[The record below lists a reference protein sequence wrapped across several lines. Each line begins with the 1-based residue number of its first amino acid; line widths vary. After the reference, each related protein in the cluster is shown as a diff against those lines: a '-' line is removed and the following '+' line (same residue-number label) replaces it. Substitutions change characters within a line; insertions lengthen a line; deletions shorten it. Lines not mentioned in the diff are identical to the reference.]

1 MGITMSRQLL
11 HVRRHSRLAS
21 RLGIAVA
28 EGRTHWEFAAI
39 MHIGVDLDGLY
50 PNSSATATAH
60 CFPAQQP
67 FNRDLPQILKHMAI
81 LT

>member
-1 MGITMSRQLL
+1 MSRQLL
-11 HVRRHSRLAS
+11 HVRRDSRLAP

-39 MHIGVDLDGLY
+39 MRIGVDDLDALY
-50 PNSSATATAH
+50 PNSSATVTAH
-60 CFPAQQP
+60 CFPARQP
-67 FNRDLPQILKHMAI
+67 FNRDLPQILKQMAI

>member
-1 MGITMSRQLL
+1 MSRQVL
-11 HVRRHSRLAS
+11 HVRRDSCLAP

-28 EGRTHWEFAAI
+28 QGRTHCEFAAI
-39 MHIGVDLDGLY
+39 MRIGVDDLDGLY

-60 CFPAQQP
+60 YFPAQQP
-67 FNRDLPQILKHMAI
+67 FNRDLPQILNQMAI